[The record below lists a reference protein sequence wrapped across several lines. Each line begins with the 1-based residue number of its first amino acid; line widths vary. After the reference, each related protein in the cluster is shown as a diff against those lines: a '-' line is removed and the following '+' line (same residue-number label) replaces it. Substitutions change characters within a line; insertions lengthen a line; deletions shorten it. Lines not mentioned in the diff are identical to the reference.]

1 MVDRKIFY
9 LHIPKTGGQTLA
21 ARISSA
27 FPHSR
32 SSIMSHDLV
41 YPEGVQRLEYL
52 LSNFDFVECHVT
64 GQVLSIDIAADI
76 LVTIRSPIEQ
86 LISNYLHIKREP
98 LNRLYRVANLY
109 SPEQFFSEYGEF
121 LKNHQSRYL
130 VSAFNGFS
138 INEDRTAFLVS
149 ALYQS
154 LNRVRWCVPTESIDE
169 FLSLWSIENRT
180 HVPNTQESINIA
192 PNKERYAE
200 LLDIAHR
207 FTYLYS
213 IDLLLWDI
221 VRERYKSYRNRI
233 LRDVTG
239 IRYPDNSSKAFGDG
253 DCGVWLRSGWHSPQM
268 TSSNQ
273 LEWWAGPDRFSE
285 VSYRKKSHHRFIKFS
300 LSVVCGITREDII
313 ATRESPQDIVP
324 TELKFLG
331 DDRYELWIDIGGL
344 PNEGIF
350 KLCVPE
356 VYSPMMVD
364 AQSDDSKLKSYAS
377 VGWAFV
383 E

>member
-21 ARISSA
+21 TRISSA

-32 SSIMSHDLV
+32 SSIMSDELV
-41 YPEGVQRLEYL
+41 YPEGVQRLEHL

-64 GQVLSIDIAADI
+64 GQVLSKNIAADI

-98 LNRLYRVANLY
+98 LNRLYRVANRY
-109 SPEQFFSEYGEF
+109 SPEQFFREYGEF

-138 INEDRTAFLVS
+138 INEDLTAFLVS
-149 ALYQS
+149 ALYQC

-169 FLSLWSIENRT
+169 FLSIWSIENRT
-180 HVPNTQESINIA
+180 HVPNSQESINIA
-192 PNKERYAE
+192 PNKESYAE
-200 LLDIAHR
+200 LIDIAHR

-233 LRDVTG
+233 LQDAIG
-239 IRYPDNSSKAFGDG
+239 IRYSDNTSKAFGDG
-253 DCGVWLRSGWHSPQM
+253 DCGIWLRSGWYSPRI
-268 TSSNQ
+268 TSINQ
-273 LEWWAGPDRFSE
+273 LEWWAGPDRLSE
-285 VSYRKKSHHRFIKFS
+285 VSYRKKPQHRFIKFS
-300 LSVVCGITREDII
+300 IVVVCGISYKDII
-313 ATRESPQDIVP
+313 ATSESREVIVP
-324 TELKFLG
+324 TELKFMG

-350 KLCVPE
+350 NLCVPQ
-356 VYSPMMVD
+356 VFSPMMVN
-364 AQSDDSKLKSYAS
+364 AKSEDSKLKSFAS
-377 VGWAFV
+377 VGWGFV